1 MANVDIIIKSVDQTK
16 AGFAS
21 AKSGLGGLSNEIALG
36 IGKFEV
42 YSQIIQKVGQT
53 LADVVNDTIAY
64 ADEVR
69 RLGEITGLSAEE
81 SSRLIQVSDDLKIS
95 TEDLTKA
102 QKKLTSEGLS
112 LSIETLAQ
120 LSDQYR
126 AIQDPAEKAAFLT
139 DKFGK
144 AGYKFAEA
152 MQKGGSALKEMND
165 SISDNL
171 VLTQDSVD
179 AAREYEKSIDDLQ
192 DTFMGL
198 KVTIG
203 NAVIPALNDVVGGMN
218 DFIKIQDDANKLME
232 TGENT
237 YRRAAIAQA
246 TIEEVTRR
254 NSESSNSA
262 AQSYKDWAKSIEET
276 SGSLNNLNGD
286 LASAEEMTKEEEKAI
301 KHMTEVNR
309 EYLSHVGDMTNE
321 YVTQSE
327 KLQDIKNSQADLIA
341 EKQKLISQG
350 YWPESE
356 AIQEINEKIEEN
368 EVKYNDATAEFEL
381 NSRRRILAMLE
392 EQLSLDGLSSQEQDI
407 LLAKG
412 LAWGVYSQQAVD
424 ATKAAMEEV
433 RILTDAI
440 NTIPSERTFTMS
452 VLVQGADAV
461 GGLGAGFGAS
471 QWGGGKAL
479 GGSVSGGTSY
489 MVGEHG
495 PERFTPSVNGTITPN
510 GGGMDTD
517 RIIEALER
525 TRVNEDRLAQLIDS
539 AIQRAQ
545 R

>member
-1 MANVDIIIKSVDQTK
+1 MANVDIIIKSIDQTK

-198 KVTIG
+198 KVTVG
-203 NAVIPALNDVVGGMN
+203 NAVIPVLDDLVGGMN

-254 NSESSNSA
+254 NAEASNSA
-262 AQSYKDWAKSIEET
+262 ANSYKDWAQAIEET
-276 SGSLNNLNGD
+276 SGSLGNLGTD
-286 LASAEEMTKEEEKAI
+286 LASAEEAMKE
-301 KHMTEVNR
+301 MTETNKGF
-309 EYLSHVGDMTNE
+309 LSLLGTMQSADESYNE
-321 YVTQSE
+321 KSKSLTEERIQLESDRAAALAAGWWEGSE
-327 KLQDIKNSQADLIA
+327 KILEYDQKLEEN
-341 EKQKLISQG
+341 KQKTIENADEFDLQNKRIMLG
-350 YWPESE
+350 YIERQLTADGTLTDTELQWLL
-356 AIQEINEKIEEN
+356 EKG
-368 EVKYNDATAEFEL
+368 V
-381 NSRRRILAMLE
+381 
-392 EQLSLDGLSSQEQDI
+392 
-407 LLAKG
+407 
-412 LAWGVYSQQAVD
+412 AWGVYSQTVVNETA
-424 ATKAAMEEV
+424 KAIEEANK
-433 RILTDAI
+433 LAEAI
-440 NTIPSERTFTMS
+440 NTIPSERTFLMS

-461 GGLGAGFGAS
+461 GGLGSGFG

-495 PERFTPSVNGTITPN
+495 PERFTPNTSGTITPN
-510 GGGMDTD
+510 GGGLDTT
-517 RIIEALER
+517 RIVEAIERNR
-525 TRVNEDRLAQLIDS
+525 TNEDRIVQLFET
-539 AIQRAQ
+539 AIQRIMK
-545 R
+545 